1 MRVSALGF
9 GCGAVGGLMVS
20 AEPGER
26 LRAVSAALEAGVNYF
41 DTAPSYGDGVSERN
55 LGSALRELG
64 AIDEVVIGTK
74 VMLQPEE
81 LEAPAG
87 AVRSSLEAS
96 LRRIGRDHADVCY
109 LHNAI
114 AIPGGVSREATLGV
128 VLAEFQDLV
137 QAGLTRHV
145 GFTAVGETAA
155 LKRLVD
161 GTGFQVAQCYLNPL
175 DPSGLRAGADGGE
188 QDFGGLIAGAAAA
201 GTGVV
206 AIRVY
211 AAGALSARTERHP
224 RAWLPP
230 RPLIPG
236 SDYGDDV
243 ERARGLEG
251 LVFELGLESP
261 LELGLRFAL
270 AAPGVSTAL
279 VGLSSLEHLQ
289 AALGWAGR
297 GPLDPQTVD
306 RILDMAGA

>member
-1 MRVSALGF
+1 MF
-9 GCGAVGGLMVS
+9 GV
-20 AEPGER
+20 AE
-26 LRAVSAALEAGVNYF
+26 
-41 DTAPSYGDGVSERN
+41 
-55 LGSALRELG
+55 
-64 AIDEVVIGTK
+64 
-74 VMLQPEE
+74 
-81 LEAPAG
+81 
-87 AVRSSLEAS
+87 SS
-96 LRRIGRDHADVCY
+96 
-109 LHNAI
+109 
-114 AIPGGVSREATLGV
+114 
-128 VLAEFQDLV
+128 
-137 QAGLTRHV
+137 
-145 GFTAVGETAA
+145 
-155 LKRLVD
+155 
-161 GTGFQVAQCYLNPL
+161 
-175 DPSGLRAGADGGE
+175 GE